1 VAPDNKTVRESLLL
15 GVASLCIPVFLQ
27 SAHEYRPASPASNK
41 RDFFMSELMTTDEQ
55 QKLVNSRKAIE
66 LRNRLIQIIQSKKST
81 KEEVKEARTFLLA
94 LSPKHYYKLQNI
106 LNRKA
111 LNH

>member
-1 VAPDNKTVRESLLL
+1 LFFCGVLCLRVASVRKSASQPGLLL
-15 GVASLCIPVFLQ
+15 KG
-27 SAHEYRPASPASNK
+27 
-41 RDFFMSELMTTDEQ
+41 FFMSELMTTDEQ

-81 KEEVKEARTFLLA
+81 KEEVKEARTFLFA
-94 LSPKHYYKLQNI
+94 LSPKHYYELQNI
-106 LNRKA
+106 EKNKKLHKANLNRKA